1 MGNRLCREK
10 IAQNVYF
17 SSVTDSRYKTNRI
30 SVNLM
35 LPLAKETATQNALL
49 CAMLRKSSAEY
60 ESFMDVSKKLSDL
73 YGAYLDSD
81 VLKIG
86 ENQGISLYATAIDD
100 RYALNGEPLTTEL
113 AKLLCSLLLK
123 PNIKN
128 GAFNEKE
135 LEVEK
140 QVLIDEIEAEI
151 NEKRSYA
158 VMQCSKNMCAGERFS
173 IPRYGYKDKV
183 PAITAQS
190 LVQAYQDALS
200 GALVEIFFTGCGS
213 PDAAKEI
220 FASAFKGVTRK
231 EDYRLSTEVISEVEE
246 VKDVTERMDVAQS
259 KLVLGFRA
267 GSDVSDN
274 AKNLAALMM
283 VAIYGSTPSSKLFL
297 NVREK
302 LSLCYYCASR
312 YDRYKGILMVDCGI
326 EAGNMQKAKD
336 EILKQLAEMQNGNIT
351 AEELDHALLAIKN
364 GYNAVFD
371 STKSVETYYLG
382 QIFSGTDYDPGEV
395 LSQLERV
402 TIEDVQN
409 AAKRVKLDTVY
420 FLTGEENS

>member
-1 MGNRLCREK
+1 MGNRLNREK

-35 LPLAKETATQNALL
+35 LPLRKETATANALL
-49 CAMLRKSSAEY
+49 SSMLRKSGAEY
-60 ESFMDVSKKLSDL
+60 ENFMTISKKLSDL

-86 ENQGISLYATAIDD
+86 ENQGLSLYITAIDD
-100 RYALNGEPLTTEL
+100 RYALNHEPLTTEC
-113 AKLLCSLLLK
+113 ARLLCSLLLK

-140 QVLIDEIEAEI
+140 QVLIDEIESEI

-158 VMQCSKNMCAGERFS
+158 VMQCSKSMCEGERFA
-173 IPRYGYKDKV
+173 IPRYGYKDDV
-183 PAITAQS
+183 PSITAES
-190 LVQAYQDALS
+190 LVKTYQDAVS
-200 GALVEIFFTGCGS
+200 SALVEVFFTGCGS
-213 PDAAKEI
+213 PDAAKKIFVDAFQEI
-220 FASAFKGVTRK
+220 SRG
-231 EDYRLSTEVISEVEE
+231 EDYRLSTEVIRE
-246 VKDVTERMDVAQS
+246 VKQVKEVTEQLDVAQS

-267 GSDVSDN
+267 GSDISDN
-274 AKNLAALMM
+274 DKNLAALLM

-302 LSLCYYCASR
+302 LSLCYYCAAR

-326 EAGNMQKAKD
+326 EAGNMRKAKN
-336 EILKQLAEMQNGNIT
+336 EILKQLEEMQNGNIT
-351 AEELDHALLAIKN
+351 ADELHHALLAIKN
-364 GYNAVFD
+364 GYRAVFD

-382 QIFSGTDYDPGEV
+382 QIFSGTTYDPEEV
-395 LSQLERV
+395 LAQLEGI
-402 TIEDVQN
+402 TFEAVQN
-409 AAKRVKLDTVY
+409 AAQRIKLDTVY
-420 FLTGEENS
+420 FLTGEKQ